1 MNFSFFY
8 FLLNYEPYIKDK
20 ELYDK
25 EQKVY
30 TNFLYIYV
38 LKVVLPET
46 SSSIFNKMKFLR
58 RAGKVSGRGKY

>member
-20 ELYDK
+20 ELYGK